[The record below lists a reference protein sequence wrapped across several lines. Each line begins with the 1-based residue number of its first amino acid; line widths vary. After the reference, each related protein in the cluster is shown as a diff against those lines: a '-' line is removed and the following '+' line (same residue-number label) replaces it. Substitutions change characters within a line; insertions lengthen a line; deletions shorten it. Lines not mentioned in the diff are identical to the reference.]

1 MGVALEPVLTRADL
15 RVLAKLP
22 PSRSAST
29 QAATLWEVG
38 EALEVVDLHSVQL
51 TLNGLHDLGY
61 AVRASSRRR
70 LRTVWWRTA
79 KGDAAV
85 AGEQVIETMTIRDV
99 RDRLGSRAYNCLG
112 QARLFQL
119 EEIARATDE
128 ELFALPNFGVKCLE
142 QVRAVVPHIPT
153 A

>member
-1 MGVALEPVLTRADL
+1 MAVALEPVLTRHDL
-15 RVLAKLP
+15 QVLAKI
-22 PSRSAST
+22 SRSQSAST
-29 QAATLWEVG
+29 EAVTLWQVG
-38 EALEVVDLHSVQL
+38 EALEVTDLHELQL
-51 TLNGLHDLGY
+51 TFNGLHDLGY
-61 AVRASSRRR
+61 TARATSRRR

-85 AGEQVIETMTIRDV
+85 AGEQAMETMTIRDV

-153 A
+153 P